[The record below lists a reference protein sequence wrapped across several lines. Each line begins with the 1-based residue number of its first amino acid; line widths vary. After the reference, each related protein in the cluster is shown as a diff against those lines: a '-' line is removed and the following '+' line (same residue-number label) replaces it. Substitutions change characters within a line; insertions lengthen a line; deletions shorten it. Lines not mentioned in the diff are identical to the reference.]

1 MLITSSDN
9 EKIKL
14 IEKLKQK
21 KYRDKEGLFLIE
33 TPNIIEEAY
42 KNNYLKEIY
51 VLEGNYMS
59 YDVPCY
65 EVSEKVM
72 NKIKQI
78 ETSKVVGI
86 CTKPSNNE
94 IIGNHIL
101 LVDGVQDPGNLGTII
116 RSAVAF
122 NIDTIVLSNDSCDL
136 YNDKVIRASEG
147 NMFNI
152 NIVRMDLAD
161 AINKLND
168 KSIPIYASL
177 VNEGEPIEN
186 INKESFAL
194 VIGNEGNGIKKEIS
208 ALCDSKVHIKTSKV
222 ESLNV
227 AIATSIM
234 LYEINK
240 E

>member
-1 MLITSSDN
+1 MLITSLDN

-51 VLEGNYMS
+51 VLEGNSMS

-72 NKIKQI
+72 NKIKQT

-86 CTKPSNNE
+86 CSKPSNND
-94 IIGNHIL
+94 IIGSYIL
-101 LVDGVQDPGNLGTII
+101 LIDGVQDPGNLGTII
-116 RSAVAF
+116 RSSVAF
-122 NIDTIVLSNDSCDL
+122 NIDTIILSNDSCDL

-147 NMFNI
+147 NIFNI
-152 NIVRMDLAD
+152 NIVRMNLAD
-161 AINKLND
+161 AIKKLKE
-168 KSIPIYASL
+168 KSILIYASL

-186 INKESFAL
+186 INKSNYAL
-194 VIGNEGNGIKKEIS
+194 VIGNEGNGIKKEIIN
-208 ALCDSKVHIKTSKV
+208 LCDARVHIKTSKV